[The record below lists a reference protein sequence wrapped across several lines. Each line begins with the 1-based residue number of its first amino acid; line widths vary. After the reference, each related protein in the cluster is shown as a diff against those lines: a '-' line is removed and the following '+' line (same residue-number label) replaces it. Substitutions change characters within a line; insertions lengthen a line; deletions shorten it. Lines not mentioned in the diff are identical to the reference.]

1 RRAGQPRDRPRPR
14 PPPVRPRHVRLPP
27 AAPRG
32 AARRR
37 ARGAPAAGAGSRRH
51 GRRRRRRAGRHALA
65 HEGALLLRPDRRG
78 RADPAGARRQRREPG
93 ADEALAGRG
102 GPRHRVRPG
111 VGHAAADR
119 GRRLRAD
126 GDARARAGR
135 AAPAVGPGV
144 GQPRAVAGARGARG
158 LPPRCLIP
166 GGYRAMRN
174 CPWTG
179 IVAIPTVSRVTLL
192 PPDVLADRLR
202 SGLLSFPVTLFD
214 DDLRFDEPRY
224 REHLA
229 WQAGFDVAG
238 LFAAG
243 GTGEGFSLTPPEVD
257 RVVRAAVDEVGDR
270 VPVIAPATGGTALAV
285 AQAKAAQ
292 DAGASGVLLFP
303 PYLTEAGQRGLA
315 EHVSAVCRATDLG
328 VIFYNRANAVL
339 TDATVAELADR
350 NPNLVGFKDG
360 VGDIERL
367 TRIYARL

>member
-1 RRAGQPRDRPRPR
+1 MHRR
-14 PPPVRPRHVRLPP
+14 
-27 AAPRG
+27 
-32 AARRR
+32 
-37 ARGAPAAGAGSRRH
+37 SSY
-51 GRRRRRRAGRHALA
+51 
-65 HEGALLLRPDRRG
+65 
-78 RADPAGARRQRREPG
+78 
-93 ADEALAGRG
+93 
-102 GPRHRVRPG
+102 
-111 VGHAAADR
+111 
-119 GRRLRAD
+119 
-126 GDARARAGR
+126 GD
-135 AAPAVGPGV
+135 
-144 GQPRAVAGARGARG
+144 
-158 LPPRCLIP
+158 
-166 GGYRAMRN
+166 
-174 CPWTG
+174 
-179 IVAIPTVSRVTLL
+179 RVTLL

-202 SGLLSFPVTLFD
+202 SGLLSFPVTHFD
-214 DDLRFDEPRY
+214 ADLQFDEPRY

-257 RVVRAAVDEVGDR
+257 HVVRTAVDEVGER

-328 VIFYNRANAVL
+328 VIVYSRANAVL
-339 TDATVAELADR
+339 HDATVAELADR

-367 TRIYARL
+367 TRIYARLGERLAYIGGLPTAETFALPLLQLGVSTYSSALYNFLPEFALRFYAAVRRQDRETVYRLLSEFVIPYLDIRDRGKGYAVSIIKAGLTAVGRDGGRVRPPLTDLTDDERAELATLVQKVS